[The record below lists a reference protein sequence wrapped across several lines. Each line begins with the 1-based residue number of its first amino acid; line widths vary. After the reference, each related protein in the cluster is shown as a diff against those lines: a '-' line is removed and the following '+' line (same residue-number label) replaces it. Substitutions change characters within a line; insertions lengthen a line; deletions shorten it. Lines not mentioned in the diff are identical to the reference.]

1 MVSSNVCGCV
11 DEPRCDLPSD
21 SFTTDAL
28 VPFVLSLHIK
38 TKKKMNFCNVENQ
51 TRPYEGNAQKLSLKW
66 SHVRFLLILPLSLK
80 DPVLAMMHCSLGG
93 IGKQKPRYHVNQSN
107 AREKHY
113 GQYWAFKC
121 YSLHVQCN
129 RTFPYSTSV
138 LTNDSTRARLGWR
151 F

>member
-66 SHVRFLLILPLSLK
+66 SHVGFLLISPLSLK

-93 IGKQKPRYHVNQSN
+93 IGKQKPRYHVNQSFRR
-107 AREKHY
+107 AKRILVS
-113 GQYWAFKC
+113 QYWAFNC
-121 YSLHVQCN
+121 
-129 RTFPYSTSV
+129 
-138 LTNDSTRARLGWR
+138 
-151 F
+151 